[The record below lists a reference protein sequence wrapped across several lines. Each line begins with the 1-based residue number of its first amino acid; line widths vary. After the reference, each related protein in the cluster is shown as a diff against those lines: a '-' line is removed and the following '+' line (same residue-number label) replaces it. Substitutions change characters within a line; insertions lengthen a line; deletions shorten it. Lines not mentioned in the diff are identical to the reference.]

1 MAANFSKLRPLAEIP
16 TLSQL
21 YRTGKLTPAF
31 LEDPPNASPKLNDTI
46 CHVHHSITKLEVD
59 AIVNAANETLLGG
72 GGIDGAIHNAAGPDL
87 LKECR
92 TLNGCQTGSA
102 KITDAYDLPCKK
114 VIHAVG
120 PRYRSIEKS
129 EPLLRSCYRKSLHL
143 AVENGCKSIALCGI
157 STGIYGY
164 PRMAAAEVALREVRI
179 FLTQTAEGKQLEKVI
194 FCSFNQDDIV
204 PYEKLLP

>member
-21 YRTGKLTPAF
+21 YRTGKLTPAV

-114 VIHAVG
+114 VVLQKITPPGGGEWLQEH
-120 PRYRSIEKS
+120 RSVW
-129 EPLLRSCYRKSLHL
+129 HL
-143 AVENGCKSIALCGI
+143 NWHLWLS
-157 STGIYGY
+157 
-164 PRMAAAEVALREVRI
+164 
-179 FLTQTAEGKQLEKVI
+179 
-194 FCSFNQDDIV
+194 
-204 PYEKLLP
+204 